1 MTTFRAKRVRALRI
15 AIASGVAS
23 ALVLPLGVTLA
34 WNQLLDSRASTAIVT
49 SAVAIPD
56 TPAALVAGLGEGGQL
71 SHLFVATL
79 DASGVGG
86 TVVLLPIGAAT
97 EVEAPAADDATA
109 ESTVAVPK
117 RLAEVYATDG
127 LGGLAN
133 EVQGLLD
140 VSFVAVGALG
150 RVELINVLA
159 PLGGVDV
166 LLDRDVVTVAVDGTP
181 TKLASAGESSYPI
194 DRLVDIVLARRPN
207 EKESERFARH
217 REVWNG
223 IVKRVGAGVDLSPE
237 VDTTAAGLADASN
250 FMQRVLGGALQV
262 WQLSAAPVLDKT
274 ANPKRQDMYALD
286 RAEVVMVFA
295 SVAPSAMSG
304 GDYPLTVMIDSA
316 FNDPLVSRAAVAAL
330 LDAGIG
336 VGVMREVSA
345 QEQANTVIEADDEV
359 ANALQALL
367 AGALGPIEK
376 GAWGSPVA
384 GIDAAIT
391 LGADFVA
398 SVRNK

>member
-1 MTTFRAKRVRALRI
+1 
-15 AIASGVAS
+15 
-23 ALVLPLGVTLA
+23 
-34 WNQLLDSRASTAIVT
+34 
-49 SAVAIPD
+49 
-56 TPAALVAGLGEGGQL
+56 
-71 SHLFVATL
+71 
-79 DASGVGG
+79 
-86 TVVLLPIGAAT
+86 
-97 EVEAPAADDATA
+97 
-109 ESTVAVPK
+109 
-117 RLAEVYATDG
+117 
-127 LGGLAN
+127 
-133 EVQGLLD
+133 
-140 VSFVAVGALG
+140 
-150 RVELINVLA
+150 
-159 PLGGVDV
+159 
-166 LLDRDVVTVAVDGTP
+166 TP

-207 EKESERFARH
+207 EKESGRFARH

-223 IVKRVGAGVDLSPE
+223 IVKRVGAGVDLPPE